1 MAKLI
6 KLTAGDI
13 GGILDDFN
21 KSLSTMRLSDGKINF
36 TKVLPVV
43 ERKANVYFTSIAW
56 AKMQRLV
63 SHFNKEVAWHGVAF
77 RGDDENSD
85 DYYVTDILV
94 YPQTVT
100 ASTVEMDE
108 NKYAQWVTEG
118 DLKDDRF
125 YNLRMQGHSHVNMG
139 VSPSGT
145 DLAHQQEILSQLS
158 QNGFYIFIIINK
170 KGEKTLKV
178 YDMKKN
184 ILFENGDCTLTVL
197 EAPQIEGAVFSGI
210 TEEEAAA
217 AMAYVSELRIESQL
231 PAFIKEA
238 ESLVQE
244 YKPAL
249 PKVSAVSGYRDW
261 YSGANGT
268 GKSKKK
274 ESVPASETA
283 EDNFE
288 DDEYYGGYYGYDP
301 YSWWR

>member
-6 KLTAGDI
+6 KLNADDI
-13 GGILDDFN
+13 GGILADFN
-21 KSLSTMRLSDGKINF
+21 KSLSSMRLSDGKINF

-56 AKMQRLV
+56 AKMQKLV

-77 RGDDENSD
+77 RGDDENKD

-118 DLKDDRF
+118 DLKDERF

-145 DLAHQQEILSQLS
+145 DLDHQREILSQLS
-158 QNGFYIFIIINK
+158 PNSFYIFLIINK
-170 KGEKTLKV
+170 KGEKNLKI
-178 YDMKKN
+178 YDMQKN

-238 ESLVQE
+238 ESLVRE

-249 PKVSAVSGYRDW
+249 PMVSAVSGYRDC
-261 YSGANGT
+261 
-268 GKSKKK
+268 GKGKKKKK
-274 ESVPASETA
+274 ESVVASDIT
-283 EDNFE
+283 EDDFE
-288 DDEYYGGYYGYDP
+288 DDEYISGYYGYDP
-301 YSWWR
+301 YRWWR